1 MKLNRKFYA
10 KFLLISII
18 VCLISIFGTALI
30 DTNFGSV
37 ITKDIKI
44 VDSLGHDIG
53 LTITS
58 QRQQRL
64 RIRLPA

>member
-44 VDSLGHDIG
+44 VDSLGPVSYTH
-53 LTITS
+53 
-58 QRQQRL
+58 
-64 RIRLPA
+64 LPVQAFR